1 MTATGRNTEPT
12 MPTNKERHPN
22 PGGSQKPNSPS
33 QQSEKKH
40 GSSSSGMSSSSGKS
54 GMSSGD
60 SQHKG
65 SHPRDKDQN
74 R

>member
-1 MTATGRNTEPT
+1 VTATGRNTEPA

-22 PGGSQKPNSPS
+22 PGGSQKSNSPG

-40 GSSSSGMSSSSGKS
+40 GSSSSERSSGKS

-60 SQHKG
+60 SQHKA
-65 SHPRDKDQN
+65 SPSRDKDQG